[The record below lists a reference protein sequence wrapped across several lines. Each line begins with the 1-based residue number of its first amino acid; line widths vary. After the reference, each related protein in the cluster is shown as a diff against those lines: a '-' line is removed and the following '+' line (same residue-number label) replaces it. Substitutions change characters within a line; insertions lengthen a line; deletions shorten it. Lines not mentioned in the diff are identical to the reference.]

1 MTEMDAITLSI
12 AQLVYSAQIAPDTGW
27 RLILVAAMSNL
38 VFKTATVAV
47 LGDRQLLGRIAMS
60 FGITVGVGLLLLGVW

>member
-1 MTEMDAITLSI
+1 MDAITVSI
-12 AQLVYSAQIAPDTGW
+12 TQLVHSAQVAPDTGW

-47 LGDRQLLGRIAMS
+47 LGDRRLLRRIAVS
-60 FGITVGVGLLLLGVW
+60 FGVTIGVGFLLLGLW